1 MLDETIIIIF
11 AELTK
16 FRKSIAECET
26 DTDKMLY
33 VLKNMGR
40 LQNRPAE
47 LQAEVYRR
55 LFEACEISAFSK
67 DKHAKYQEDMFDE
80 KRLKGIEDANRR
92 IGREEGRAEGREE
105 GRSEGRAEIVRKM
118 HSSGMS
124 IEQICAILEISQQ
137 EIERILGE

>member
-16 FRKSIAECET
+16 FRKSITECET

-33 VLKNMGR
+33 VLKNMGN

-67 DKHAKYQEDMFDE
+67 DKHAKYQEDMLDE

-92 IGREEGRAEGREE
+92 IGREEGRAEV
-105 GRSEGRAEIVRKM
+105 RAELVKKM
-118 HSSGMS
+118 HSNGMS
-124 IEQICAILEISQQ
+124 IEQICAILEMPEQ
-137 EIERILGE
+137 EIEKILGIA